1 MCNGANL
8 SCNTAIVPGKTT
20 DMALHEFT
28 SISLTSLSSLTEATA
43 RIAGARTQDEV
54 IEAVKASA
62 RALIGCQGIAIIRR
76 DGDLCYYVE
85 EDAVGPLWKGQ
96 RFSTSACISGWVMIH
111 GETAVVPDIL
121 KDERIP
127 HDLYA
132 DTFVKALVMA
142 PVGANNPVGAIG
154 AYWSNPY
161 QPSQW
166 EIETLEALA
175 SAATSAFETVD
186 LIGSLSSDLA
196 QARSLLPDYSDDQG
210 DFSKDIERVG
220 GIAAVP
226 TILDVVLRMTGM
238 GFAAVARVTKD
249 RWITCQ
255 SLDHLGFGLK
265 PGDELPIESTL
276 CNEIRDHRE
285 AVVFDD
291 SAVDPLYKDHHTPR
305 IYGLRS
311 YISVPIILSNGQF
324 FGSLCAID
332 PNPAKVNNPQV
343 LGTFKLFAELIAHHL
358 DADER
363 LKLTQDLLVRE
374 QQVSELREQ
383 FIAVL
388 GHDLRNPIAAV
399 DAGTSRLM
407 KEGWTERSPLVLK
420 LMKSSI
426 ARMGGLVDNMM
437 DLARA
442 RLGGGISLEIS
453 EHDLSTTLSHV
464 IDELRVAHPERNIDA
479 DFDIPVPVLIDRLRM
494 AQMFSNLVSNALTHG
509 VENGTVGIRGSIH
522 EGHLQLS
529 VSNHGVPIPADML
542 DKLFQPFRR
551 GDLRPS
557 MQGLGLGLY
566 IASEIA
572 KAHKGTIAVHSD
584 DVETRFTFSMPVSA
598 A

>member
-1 MCNGANL
+1 
-8 SCNTAIVPGKTT
+8 
-20 DMALHEFT
+20 MALHDFT
-28 SISLTSLSSLTEATA
+28 SMPLTSLSSLTEATA
-43 RIAGARTQDEV
+43 RIAGARTQEEV
-54 IEAVKASA
+54 IEAVRASA
-62 RALIGCQGIAIIRR
+62 RGLMGCEGIAIIRR

-96 RFSTSACISGWVMIH
+96 RFQAADCISGWTMINRK
-111 GETAVVPDIL
+111 TAVVPDIE

-127 HDLYA
+127 LDLYVG
-132 DTFVKALVMA
+132 TFVKALIMA

-154 AYWSNPY
+154 AYWSYVYEPT
-161 QPSQW
+161 QW
-166 EIETLEALA
+166 EIDVLEALA
-175 SAATSAFETVD
+175 SAATSAFETVN
-186 LIGSLSSDLA
+186 LIGVLSNDLA
-196 QARSLLPDYSDDQG
+196 QARSLLPDYTQDPD
-210 DFSKDIERVG
+210 DFSKDIERIS

-265 PGDELPIESTL
+265 PGDELPVESTL

-285 AVVFDD
+285 AVVFED
-291 SAVDPLYKDHHTPR
+291 AATDPIYKDHHTPR

-343 LGTFKLFAELIAHHL
+343 LGAFRLFAELIGHHL

-363 LKLTQDLLVRE
+363 LKLTQDMLERE
-374 QQVSELREQ
+374 RQVSELREQ

-399 DAGTSRLM
+399 DAGTSRLL
-407 KEGWTERSPLVLK
+407 KEGWTERSPLILK

-426 ARMGGLVDNMM
+426 TRMGGLVDNVM

-442 RLGGGISLEIS
+442 RLGGGISLEIA

-464 IDELRVAHPERNIDA
+464 VDELLVAHPDRSIDIDFNI
-479 DFDIPVPVLIDRLRM
+479 PKPLPIDRLRI

-509 VENGTVGIRGSIH
+509 VTDGSVAIRGFVENGYLH
-522 EGHLQLS
+522 LS
-529 VSNHGVPIPADML
+529 VSNRGTPIPADML
-542 DKLFQPFRR
+542 DRLFQPFRR

-572 KAHKGTIAVHSD
+572 KAHKGTIAVQSD
-584 DVETRFTFSMPVSA
+584 ELETRFTFSMPVSVI
-598 A
+598 

>member
-1 MCNGANL
+1 
-8 SCNTAIVPGKTT
+8 
-20 DMALHEFT
+20 MALHDFT
-28 SISLTSLSSLTEATA
+28 STPLTSLSSLTEATA
-43 RIAGARTQDEV
+43 RIAGARTQEEV
-54 IEAVKASA
+54 IEAVRASA
-62 RALIGCQGIAIIRR
+62 RGLMGCEGIAIIRR

-96 RFSTSACISGWVMIH
+96 RFQAADCISGWTMINRK
-111 GETAVVPDIL
+111 TAVVPDIE

-127 HDLYA
+127 LDLYVG
-132 DTFVKALVMA
+132 TFVKALIMA

-154 AYWSNPY
+154 AYWSYVYEPT
-161 QPSQW
+161 QW
-166 EIETLEALA
+166 EIDVLEALA
-175 SAATSAFETVD
+175 SAATSAFETVN
-186 LIGSLSSDLA
+186 LIGVLSNDLA
-196 QARSLLPDYSDDQG
+196 QARSLLPDYTQDPG
-210 DFSKDIERVG
+210 DFSKDIERIG

-265 PGDELPIESTL
+265 PGDELPVESTL

-285 AVVFDD
+285 AVVFED
-291 SAVDPLYKDHHTPR
+291 AATDPIYRDHHTPR

-311 YISVPIILSNGQF
+311 YISVPIVLSNGQF

-343 LGTFKLFAELIAHHL
+343 LGAFRLFAELIGHHL

-363 LKLTQDLLVRE
+363 LKLTQDMLERE
-374 QQVSELREQ
+374 RQVSELREQ

-399 DAGTSRLM
+399 DAGTSRLL
-407 KEGWTERSPLVLK
+407 KEGWTERSPLILK

-426 ARMGGLVDNMM
+426 TRMGGLVDNVM

-442 RLGGGISLEIS
+442 RLGGGISLQIA

-464 IDELRVAHPERNIDA
+464 VDELLVAHPDRSIDIDFNI
-479 DFDIPVPVLIDRLRM
+479 PTPLPIDRLRI

-509 VENGTVGIRGSIH
+509 VTDGSVAIRGFVEKGYLH
-522 EGHLQLS
+522 LS
-529 VSNHGVPIPADML
+529 VSNCGTPIPADML
-542 DKLFQPFRR
+542 DRLFQPFRR

-572 KAHKGTIAVHSD
+572 KAHKGTIAVQSD
-584 DVETRFTFSMPVSA
+584 ELETRFTFSMPVSVI
-598 A
+598 

>member
-1 MCNGANL
+1 
-8 SCNTAIVPGKTT
+8 
-20 DMALHEFT
+20 MALQDFT
-28 SISLTSLSSLTEATA
+28 SINVTSLASLTEATA
-43 RIAGARTQDEV
+43 RISRARTRDEV
-54 IEAVKASA
+54 IETVRSSA

-76 DGDLCYYVE
+76 DRDLCHYVE
-85 EDAVGPLWKGQ
+85 EDAIGPLWKGQ
-96 RFSTSACISGWVMIH
+96 RFPTVACISGWAMVNKK
-111 GETAVVPDIL
+111 TAIIPDIVT
-121 KDERIP
+121 DERIP

-132 DTFVKALVMA
+132 GTFVKALAMA
-142 PVGANNPVGAIG
+142 PVGMENPVGAIG
-154 AYWSNPY
+154 AYWSHAYEPT
-161 QPSQW
+161 QW

-175 SAATSAFETVD
+175 SAAASAFETAD
-186 LIGSLSSDLA
+186 LIGSLSNDLA
-196 QARSLLPDYSDDQG
+196 QARSQLPDYSDSQD
-210 DFSKDIERVG
+210 DFLKDIERVG

-238 GFAAVARVTKD
+238 GFAAVARVTKE

-291 SAVDPLYKDHHTPR
+291 ASVDPLYKDHHTPR

-332 PNPAKVNNPQV
+332 PNPARVNNPQV
-343 LGTFKLFAELIAHHL
+343 LGAFRLFAELIGHHL
-358 DADER
+358 DADDR
-363 LKLTQDLLVRE
+363 LKAAQNSLERE
-374 QQVSELREQ
+374 RQVSELREQ

-399 DAGTSRLM
+399 DAGTSRLL

-426 ARMGGLVDNMM
+426 GRMGGLVDNVM

-442 RLGGGISLEIS
+442 RLGGGISLELA
-453 EHDLSTTLSHV
+453 EHDVATTLSHI
-464 IDELRVAHPERNIDA
+464 IDELRVAHPERHIDVDFNIPA
-479 DFDIPVPVLIDRLRM
+479 PLLIDRLRI

-509 VENGTVGIRGSIH
+509 IENGPVTITGSMN
-522 EGHLQLS
+522 GDHLELC
-529 VSNHGVPIPADML
+529 VSNPGTPIPPDTL
-542 DKLFQPFRR
+542 EKLFQPFRR
-551 GDLRPS
+551 RDVRPS

-572 KAHKGTIAVHSD
+572 KAHKGTITVHSD
-584 DVETRFTFSMPVSA
+584 DVATRFTFVMPISVV
-598 A
+598 

>member
-1 MCNGANL
+1 
-8 SCNTAIVPGKTT
+8 
-20 DMALHEFT
+20 MALQDFT
-28 SISLTSLSSLTEATA
+28 SINVTSLASLTEATA
-43 RIAGARTQDEV
+43 RISRARTRDEV
-54 IEAVKASA
+54 IETVRSSA

-76 DGDLCYYVE
+76 DRDLCHYVE
-85 EDAVGPLWKGQ
+85 EDAIGPLWKGQ
-96 RFSTSACISGWVMIH
+96 RFPTVACISGWAMVNKK
-111 GETAVVPDIL
+111 TAVIPEIV

-132 DTFVKALVMA
+132 GTFVKALAMA
-142 PVGANNPVGAIG
+142 PVGMENPVGAIG
-154 AYWSNPY
+154 AYWSHAYEPT
-161 QPSQW
+161 QW

-175 SAATSAFETVD
+175 SAAASAFETAD
-186 LIGSLSSDLA
+186 LIGSLSNDLA
-196 QARSLLPDYSDDQG
+196 QARSQLPDYSDSQD

-238 GFAAVARVTKD
+238 GFAAVARVTKE

-291 SAVDPLYKDHHTPR
+291 ASVDPLYKDHHTPR

-332 PNPAKVNNPQV
+332 PNPARVNNPQV
-343 LGTFKLFAELIAHHL
+343 LGAFRLFAELIGHHL
-358 DADER
+358 DADDR
-363 LKLTQDLLVRE
+363 LKAAQNSLERE
-374 QQVSELREQ
+374 RQVSELREQ

-399 DAGTSRLM
+399 DAGTSRLL

-426 ARMGGLVDNMM
+426 GRMGGLVDNVM

-442 RLGGGISLEIS
+442 RLGGGISLELA
-453 EHDLSTTLSHV
+453 EHDVATTLSHI
-464 IDELRVAHPERNIDA
+464 IDELRVAHPERHIDVDFNIPA
-479 DFDIPVPVLIDRLRM
+479 PLLIDRLRM

-509 VENGTVGIRGSIH
+509 IENGPVTITGSVNGDLL
-522 EGHLQLS
+522 ELC
-529 VSNHGVPIPADML
+529 VSNPGTAIPPDTL
-542 DKLFQPFRR
+542 EKLFQPFRR
-551 GDLRPS
+551 GDVRPS

-572 KAHKGTIAVHSD
+572 KAHKGTITVHSD
-584 DVETRFTFSMPVSA
+584 DVATRFTFAMPISVVQA
-598 A
+598 

>member
-1 MCNGANL
+1 
-8 SCNTAIVPGKTT
+8 
-20 DMALHEFT
+20 MALRDFS
-28 SISLTSLSSLTEATA
+28 SIPLTSLSSLTEATA
-43 RIAGARTQDEV
+43 RIAGARTQDDV
-54 IEAVKASA
+54 IEAVRASA
-62 RALIGCQGIAIIRR
+62 RALMGCQGIAIIRR
-76 DGDLCYYVE
+76 DNDLCHYVE
-85 EDAVGPLWKGQ
+85 EDAVGPIWKGK
-96 RFSTSACISGWVMIH
+96 RFPAAACISGWAMVNRK
-111 GETAVVPDIL
+111 TAVIPDIV
-121 KDERIP
+121 KDDRIP

-142 PVGANNPVGAIG
+142 PVGANNPIGAIG
-154 AYWSNPY
+154 AYWSYVYEPT
-161 QPSQW
+161 QW
-166 EIETLEALA
+166 EIDVLEALA

-186 LIGSLSSDLA
+186 LIGALSSDLA
-196 QARSLLPDYSDDQG
+196 QARSLLPDFSGDQS

-238 GFAAVARVTKD
+238 GFAAVTRVTKD
-249 RWITCQ
+249 RWVTCQ
-255 SLDHLGFGLK
+255 SLDHVGFGLK
-265 PGDELPIESTL
+265 PGDELPVESTL

-291 SAVDPLYKDHHTPR
+291 SATDPLYKDHHTPR

-343 LGTFKLFAELIAHHL
+343 LGAFRLFAELIGHHL

-363 LKLTQDLLVRE
+363 LKLTQDMLERE
-374 QQVSELREQ
+374 RQVSELREQ

-399 DAGTSRLM
+399 DAGTSRLL
-407 KEGWTERSPLVLK
+407 KEGWTERSPLILK

-426 ARMGGLVDNMM
+426 ARMGGLVDNVM

-442 RLGGGISLEIS
+442 RLGGGISLDIA
-453 EHDLSTTLSHV
+453 EHDVATTLSHV
-464 IDELRVAHPERNIDA
+464 IDELLVAHPDRSIEV
-479 DFDIPVPVLIDRLRM
+479 DFDISKPLLIDRLRI

-509 VENGTVGIRGSIH
+509 ITDGPVTIKAYVGD
-522 EGHLQLS
+522 GHLHIS
-529 VSNHGVPIPADML
+529 VSNVGTPIPVETF

-557 MQGLGLGLY
+557 MEGLGLGLY

-572 KAHKGTIAVHSD
+572 KAHKGAIAVHSD
-584 DVETRFTFSMPVSA
+584 HVETRFTFSMPVLTPEHSLPGA
-598 A
+598 